1 MKYIFYICC
10 LSIIILASCGKKT
23 PKVDTTSIDTAGVE
37 QLELELKNLEAQSNR
52 VNERIDSINTIVNE

>member
-1 MKYIFYICC
+1 MRKIYLMLC
-10 LSIIILASCGKKT
+10 LTVLVLSSCGKKS

-52 VNERIDSINTIVNE
+52 VNEKIDSINTIVTE